1 MSKEEPLQNNDPSD
15 PSELIWTEPWLKN
28 QQRIEIMG
36 LEGKQ
41 PMIRIMP
48 RLNAGDKR
56 WVGCRV
62 T

>member
-1 MSKEEPLQNNDPSD
+1 MSKEEPLQNNAPSD
-15 PSELIWTEPWLKN
+15 PSELVGRSLGSKN

>member
-1 MSKEEPLQNNDPSD
+1 
-15 PSELIWTEPWLKN
+15 
-28 QQRIEIMG
+28 MG

-41 PMIRIMP
+41 QMIRIMP